1 MSCFIVGDDTID
13 RIISTIELQGGWARH
28 ANPISV
34 LFTFDWNALGRAML
48 ALNLDAFRDRYE
60 DRHQE
65 DVRDDLDAYRWQGRY
80 VPLVEGYK
88 SLRCFLYQCNEGQV
102 CERPLY
108 RALEAYADHLAVKI
122 TEETPAYRSA
132 AWA

>member
-13 RIISTIELQGGWARH
+13 RVLSTIELQGGWARF
-28 ANPISV
+28 AAPLSCAYIY
-34 LFTFDWNALGRAML
+34 DWNALGRAML
-48 ALNLDAFRDRYE
+48 ELNLRAFRDRYE
-60 DRHQE
+60 DRH
-65 DVRDDLDAYRWQGRY
+65 DGNIRDDLEAYRWQGRY

-102 CERPLY
+102 SDEPLY
-108 RALEAYADHLAVKI
+108 RALDAYADRLAVKVA
-122 TEETPAYRSA
+122 EESEAFRAA